1 MTVSELYCCTRLCIN
16 MSIES
21 CFLMKLEFVVYVVFV
36 VLLVFILD
44 VVDILLVSS
53 FKRGFS

>member
-21 CFLMKLEFVVYVVFV
+21 CFLMKLEFVVHVV
-36 VLLVFILD
+36 VLLVFIPD
-44 VVDILLVSS
+44 VVNILLVSS
-53 FKRGFS
+53 FKRGLS